1 MVRDAG
7 NEFSWNCDLKHIFD
21 FNKKHINRAGNWS
34 KSLIKL
40 LMAWLLN
47 EAPLFD
53 LKISTSLGY
62 FKTFNIS
69 PVKKYQ
75 DKYSAMQNILP
86 WQIYIP
92 DKFSLLKYINP

>member
-1 MVRDAG
+1 M
-7 NEFSWNCDLKHIFD
+7 
-21 FNKKHINRAGNWS
+21 KKFGGGEGVT
-34 KSLIKL
+34 KL
-40 LMAWLLN
+40 CQ
-47 EAPLFD
+47 
-53 LKISTSLGY
+53 TSLGY

-92 DKFSLLKYINP
+92 DKNSLLKYINP

>member
-1 MVRDAG
+1 
-7 NEFSWNCDLKHIFD
+7 
-21 FNKKHINRAGNWS
+21 
-34 KSLIKL
+34 
-40 LMAWLLN
+40 MAWSLN
-47 EAPLFD
+47 EVPLFD
-53 LKISTSLGY
+53 PKISRVDQLDHIFAYKTLSEWPKKIYEKVSLGGEGVTKLCQTSLGY

-92 DKFSLLKYINP
+92 DKYSLLKYINP